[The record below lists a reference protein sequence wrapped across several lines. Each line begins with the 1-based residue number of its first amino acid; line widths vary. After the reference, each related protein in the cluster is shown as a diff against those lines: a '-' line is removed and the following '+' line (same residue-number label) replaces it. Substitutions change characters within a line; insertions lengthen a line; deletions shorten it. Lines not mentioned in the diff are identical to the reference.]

1 MNKNNGLFF
10 CLNCRQT
17 SETPEIQRKNP
28 IFQKLSPGLSTGSV
42 EMFSLEYHVL
52 SLQPKKNQP
61 YVFEIYLK

>member
-28 IFQKLSPGLSTGSV
+28 IIQKLSPALSTGRV
-42 EMFSLEYHVL
+42 EMFSLEYRML
-52 SLQPKKNQP
+52 
-61 YVFEIYLK
+61 

>member
-17 SETPEIQRKNP
+17 SETSEIQQKNP
-28 IFQKLSPGLSTGSV
+28 IFQKLSPGLSTGTV

-52 SLQPKKNQP
+52 SLQP
-61 YVFEIYLK
+61 